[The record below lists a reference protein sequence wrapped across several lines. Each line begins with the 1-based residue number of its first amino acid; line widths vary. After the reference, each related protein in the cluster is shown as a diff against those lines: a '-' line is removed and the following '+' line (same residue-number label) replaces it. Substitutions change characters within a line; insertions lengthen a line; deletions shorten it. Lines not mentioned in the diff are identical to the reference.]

1 MKKYERPNIVVIETT
16 LEDICVV
23 STIEENV
30 NFENESFVD
39 EDF

>member
-16 LEDICVV
+16 PEDICVV
-23 STIEENV
+23 STIDENV